1 MLVAMH
7 KTRHIE
13 FSSSSYLY
21 LQLIQLI
28 ISFLCSMLCSYTES
42 ESEFIQRG
50 SNKIRS
56 IMLLSP
62 EQTESLYLL
71 HNKKLTNFLVGA
83 NKLQTREEE
92 DIPSAKL
99 RLECNSFIN
108 FSGPTGFLCLR
119 SLNLIHLRKVELD
132 DSWMQPD
139 YFPVLTNLY
148 LSHTGIVTIPE
159 SISRFTT
166 LELLEIKDCKK
177 LREIPRLPQSIRY
190 VDATNCNRLDTRSSS
205 RLLNQFGEILG
216 ILPNTIAQAATF
228 NELGLYGYLIL
239 PEIEIPKWFKF
250 NHHQSV
256 GNSAS
261 FLVGPKFSNLVV
273 CIAFPSNV
281 VNTDISGFWSLTV
294 SINGCEKQTV
304 CFQDVSYDSVW
315 LTYGKVYGSNQS
327 EENRIEIEVILDK
340 RLNPHPIPPNMMRI
354 YVECICCPQKPNIS
368 PASSMDQ
375 CAFNNGEEDS
385 GRVGI
390 RRRLRKRNRRPT
402 HARCPQKH
410 YLSSFGRLRIRYRLW
425 KPSSKPWKRRI
436 TNGFHDQGSSSI
448 PNAFSMMIPR
458 PILLQRRNPTLKRRL
473 IHRIIAQVYIVFQ
486 DLTKVKPSDPDIFH
500 LLGEVKYEFKAS
512 EGIIPMARSVRNNGA
527 IAREQSARSARKNGA
542 IAREEST
549 GSPRKNG
556 AITREESDGSA
567 RKNRAIERE
576 ELARS
581 AKNYGAIPREE
592 SVETARNYG
601 AITREESGTSESGGS

>member
-1 MLVAMH
+1 M
-7 KTRHIE
+7 
-13 FSSSSYLY
+13 
-21 LQLIQLI
+21 
-28 ISFLCSMLCSYTES
+28 
-42 ESEFIQRG
+42 G

-62 EQTESLYLL
+62 EQTEMSKSNIILG
-71 HNKKLTNFLVGA
+71 NVFK
-83 NKLQTREEE
+83 Q
-92 DIPSAKL
+92 
-99 RLECNSFIN
+99 
-108 FSGPTGFLCLR
+108 GF
-119 SLNLIHLRKVELD
+119 
-132 DSWMQPD
+132 Q
-139 YFPVLTNLY
+139 
-148 LSHTGIVTIPE
+148 
-159 SISRFTT
+159 
-166 LELLEIKDCKK
+166 
-177 LREIPRLPQSIRY
+177 
-190 VDATNCNRLDTRSSS
+190 
-205 RLLNQFGEILG
+205 LLNQFGEILG

-261 FLVGPKFSNLVV
+261 FL
-273 CIAFPSNV
+273 
-281 VNTDISGFWSLTV
+281 
-294 SINGCEKQTV
+294 
-304 CFQDVSYDSVW
+304 DVSYDSVW

-458 PILLQRRNPTLKRRL
+458 PILLQRRNPTLKRR
-473 IHRIIAQVYIVFQ
+473 
-486 DLTKVKPSDPDIFH
+486 
-500 LLGEVKYEFKAS
+500 
-512 EGIIPMARSVRNNGA
+512 
-527 IAREQSARSARKNGA
+527 
-542 IAREEST
+542 
-549 GSPRKNG
+549 
-556 AITREESDGSA
+556 
-567 RKNRAIERE
+567 
-576 ELARS
+576 
-581 AKNYGAIPREE
+581 
-592 SVETARNYG
+592 
-601 AITREESGTSESGGS
+601 